1 MARKDQ
7 QSVEKMAFL
16 LATVYESSR
25 LLPAG
30 PLLQRCSLKH
40 GEKLFACL
48 ISNSGGVL
56 YICSIGVLF
65 EDAWKFSGTRNIF
78 TLISCLSSNFDQWN
92 C

>member
-40 GEKLFACL
+40 GEKFFAV
-48 ISNSGGVL
+48 S
-56 YICSIGVLF
+56 Y
-65 EDAWKFSGTRNIF
+65 
-78 TLISCLSSNFDQWN
+78 
-92 C
+92 